1 MLSQFYPPVAGGQE
15 RHVQGLAAALA
26 SRGHHV
32 EVLTTATPALG
43 SGASD
48 EHVGDV
54 TLRIHRARTTA
65 QRVGRLY
72 SDPERPHATPFPDLA
87 MSRAVRDLLAWGSY
101 DVVHAHDWI
110 VQSALSPARRARV
123 PVVLTLHDY
132 SHVCATKRLVLNG
145 TTCPGPAPS
154 RCARCSA
161 VQYGAVGPAIAVANY
176 VAGTQRRRRIFE
188 FIAVSNAVA
197 DSCGLGRSGVS
208 FAVVPN
214 FIPDSL
220 VADRPPDTSSLAEG
234 PILYAGDVTTDKG
247 AAVLLQAYQMLD
259 SPPELVLAGRNLLD
273 KPDSV
278 PPGVRM
284 LGVVGH
290 DTVMSLMSS
299 ARVVVVPSIC
309 ADACPTVVLE
319 AMATGRPV
327 VASATG
333 GIGDL
338 VDDGTT
344 GKLVPS
350 ADPDALAAAMESVL
364 QSPESATALGRAGL
378 ERVRAFTASAV
389 AAKVEAIYERAL
401 KWGGADA

>member
-32 EVLTTATPALG
+32 EVLTTATPSSG
-43 SGASD
+43 SGTS
-48 EHVGDV
+48 EETVGDV
-54 TLRIHRARTTA
+54 AVRIHRVRSTA
-65 QRVGRLY
+65 QRFAGFY
-72 SDPERPHATPFPDLA
+72 SDPERPHATPFPDRA
-87 MSRAVRDLLAWGSY
+87 MSRAVGDLLAAGSH

-110 VQSALSPARRARV
+110 VQSALGPAGRARV

-145 TTCPGPAPS
+145 TTCPGPAPA
-154 RCARCSA
+154 RCATCSA
-161 VQYGAVGPAIAVANY
+161 AHYGAIGPAVAAANY
-176 VAGTQRRRRIFE
+176 VAGIQRRRRISE

-197 DSCGLGRSGVS
+197 ASCGLGRSGVS
-208 FAVVPN
+208 YSVVSN
-214 FIPDSL
+214 FIPDAL
-220 VADRPPDTSSLAEG
+220 VTERPPDTSSLAQG
-234 PILYAGDVTTDKG
+234 PILYAGDVTADKG
-247 AAVLLQAYQMLD
+247 AEVLLGAYQMLD
-259 SPPELVLAGRNLLD
+259 SPPDLVMAGRNLLE
-273 KPDSV
+273 KPDAV
-278 PPGVRM
+278 PPGVRL

-290 DTVMSLMSS
+290 DTVMSLMSR
-299 ARVVVVPSIC
+299 ARLVVVPSIC

-327 VASATG
+327 VGSATG

-364 QSPESATALGRAGL
+364 RSPESATVLGRAGL
-378 ERVRAFTASAV
+378 ERVRGFTASAV

-401 KWGGADA
+401 MGRADA

>member
-15 RHVQGLAAALA
+15 YHVQGLAAALA
-26 SRGHHV
+26 GRGHHV
-32 EVLTTATPALG
+32 DVLTTATPSSG
-43 SGASD
+43 SGVSY
-48 EHVGDV
+48 ENVGESTV
-54 TLRIHRARTTA
+54 LIHRARSTA
-65 QRVGRLY
+65 QRVGSFY
-72 SDPERPHATPFPDLA
+72 SDRERPHAPPFPDRA
-87 MSRAVRDLLAWGSY
+87 MSRAVGDLLAAGGH

-110 VQSALSPARRARV
+110 VQSALSPARRAGV

-145 TTCPGPAPS
+145 TTCPGPAPA

-161 VQYGAVGPAIAVANY
+161 AQYGAIGPAVAAANY
-176 VAGTQRRRRIFE
+176 VARTQRRRRIAQ

-208 FAVVPN
+208 YTVVSN
-214 FIPDSL
+214 FIPDAL
-220 VADRPPDTSSLAEG
+220 VAERPPDASALAEG
-234 PILYAGDVTTDKG
+234 PILYAGDVTADKG
-247 AAVLLQAYQMLD
+247 AEVLLDAYQMLD

-273 KPDSV
+273 KPDAV
-278 PPGVRM
+278 PPGVRV

-290 DTVMSLMSS
+290 DTVMSLMSG

-319 AMATGRPV
+319 AMARGRPV

-364 QSPESATALGRAGL
+364 RSPASAAALGRAGL
-378 ERVRAFTASAV
+378 ERVRGFTASAV
-389 AAKVEAIYERAL
+389 AAKVEGVYERARM
-401 KWGGADA
+401 WRDADT